1 MSSEKHCVRC
11 GAGSASRRGN
21 ICMACGEEAPA
32 NEDDG
37 AGRDSSI
44 SYTELMSK
52 AAMHC
57 YSIDTSGPAKFSGV
71 PEDATVKVTVTRCIH
86 GTRGPCHI
94 CKVLPPI
101 FRDMKFDGV
110 DALPNDWFDKGG
122 KIDANHINFIWLYR
136 AACQAVQGAREIG
149 AQAVFDS
156 HGPDAADLVRNSG
169 TVQTFESAEAFN
181 KDPRYEH
188 TRGGGGGGPDCGVAI
203 IQWPHTGGGGLG
215 EAVREFVQMVP
226 AIDTAEA
233 PPPYALTAAQ
243 LPGLER
249 AIRAEG
255 YAVLLDT
262 ESGEVVLMKPTEDK
276 RLRAPV
282 GRMEQA
288 LRAILSRIQFGG
300 EPYPGLIEQL
310 CKEGLGE

>member
-44 SYTELMSK
+44 SYAELMSK
-52 AAMHC
+52 AAMDR
-57 YSIDTSGPAKFSGV
+57 YSIA
-71 PEDATVKVTVTRCIH
+71 
-86 GTRGPCHI
+86 
-94 CKVLPPI
+94 
-101 FRDMKFDGV
+101 
-110 DALPNDWFDKGG
+110 
-122 KIDANHINFIWLYR
+122 
-136 AACQAVQGAREIG
+136 
-149 AQAVFDS
+149 
-156 HGPDAADLVRNSG
+156 
-169 TVQTFESAEAFN
+169 
-181 KDPRYEH
+181 
-188 TRGGGGGGPDCGVAI
+188 GGGGGPDCGVAI
-203 IQWPHTGGGGLG
+203 IQWPRTGGGDLSD
-215 EAVREFVQMVP
+215 AVREFVKMVP

-255 YAVLLDT
+255 YSVLVDT
-262 ESGEVVLMKPTEDK
+262 ESGEVLLMKPTEDK